1 MKQTWEDA
9 SRKGSLVL
17 DGDGFQAAAEVTLAL
32 DGTRSVAAST
42 RYSGSPRP

>member
-1 MKQTWEDA
+1 MKQTWEDD

-17 DGDGFQAAAEVTLAL
+17 DDDGFQAATEVILAL

-42 RYSGSPRP
+42 RYSGSLRP